1 MALPVTRERML
12 DFLRDVPLFG
22 DLDEQ
27 ELTDLAAQFE
37 VAELPAGAW
46 VFREGDAGDAWYVVF
61 DGEVEVVKE
70 LGGDRRVVAVLGAR
84 AAFGEMA
91 ILDGSRRSASV
102 RTTRG
107 TTALRFPRAGFT
119 RLLTAG
125 NLGAYKLV
133 HQMALLL
140 VSRQRRTTHRL
151 AELMGLVSEG
161 DVRDGLLPLLDQSSV
176 AE

>member
-1 MALPVTRERML
+1 MARPVTRERMF

-27 ELTDLAAQFE
+27 ELADLATQFE
-37 VAELPAGAW
+37 VAEFAPSAW

-70 LGGDRRVVAVLGAR
+70 LGGDLRVVAVLGPR

-102 RTTRG
+102 RSTSNTV
-107 TTALRFPRAGFT
+107 ALKFPRSGFA

-151 AELMGLVSEG
+151 AELMGMVSEG

>member
-22 DLDEQ
+22 DLDDL
-27 ELTDLAAQFE
+27 ELGDLAAQFE
-37 VAELPAGAW
+37 AASLPGDAW

-70 LGGDRRVVAVLGAR
+70 VGTDRRVIAVLGSR

-102 RTTRG
+102 RTTRP
-107 TTALRFPRAGFT
+107 TTALKFPRAGFA
-119 RLLTAG
+119 RLLAAG

>member
-1 MALPVTRERML
+1 MARPPTPDRLL

-22 DLDEQ
+22 DLDEA
-27 ELTDLAAQFE
+27 ELADLARQFE
-37 VAELPAGAW
+37 VATFTSGDW
-46 VFREGDAGDAWYVVF
+46 VFREGDAGDAWYVLF
-61 DGEVEVVKE
+61 EGEVEVVKE
-70 LGGDRRVVAVLGAR
+70 VGGDRRVIAVLGSR

-102 RTTRG
+102 RTTAE
-107 TTALRFPRAGFT
+107 TVALRFPRSGFT
-119 RLLTAG
+119 RLLTGG
-125 NLGAYKLV
+125 NLAAYKLV

>member
-1 MALPVTRERML
+1 MARPPTADQLLE
-12 DFLRDVPLFG
+12 FLRDVPLFG
-22 DLDEQ
+22 DLDEA
-27 ELTDLAAQFE
+27 ELRDLATQFE
-37 VAELPAGAW
+37 VASFGPDSW

-70 LGGDRRVVAVLGAR
+70 VGGDRRVIAVLGPR

-91 ILDGSRRSASV
+91 ILDGSRRSAAVRSV
-102 RTTRG
+102 GATL
-107 TTALRFPRAGFT
+107 ALRFPRTGFT
-119 RLLTAG
+119 RLLGGG
-125 NLGAYKLV
+125 NLAAYKLV

-161 DVRDGLLPLLDQSSV
+161 DVRDGLMPLLDQSSV